1 MGVAFHPLT
10 VTEIE
15 RDTSS
20 SVLVSLECPD
30 TELGFEHGQYLTF
43 RHEIDGVEIRRSYSI
58 CSPVDGALRVGI
70 KRVDGGAFSTWATSA
85 LRVGDTVE
93 AMAPMGH
100 FTHELDPLA
109 ARTYTLV
116 AGGSGITPIYSLS
129 LIHI

>member
-58 CSPVDGALRVGI
+58 CSPVAGALRVGI
-70 KRVDGGAFSTWATSA
+70 KRGDGGAFSTWATSA

-109 ARTYTLV
+109 ARTYTLG
-116 AGGSGITPIYSLS
+116 AGGSGSS
-129 LIHI
+129 S

>member
-1 MGVAFHPLT
+1 MAVAFHPLT

-20 SVLVSLECPD
+20 SVLVTLECPD

-70 KRVDGGAFSTWATSA
+70 KRVDGGA
-85 LRVGDTVE
+85 
-93 AMAPMGH
+93 
-100 FTHELDPLA
+100 
-109 ARTYTLV
+109 
-116 AGGSGITPIYSLS
+116 
-129 LIHI
+129 